1 MIQDFD
7 IHAVLPGLKPF
18 TTVRNEN
25 DPKPCI
31 ARVPHVIRIYKQSDK
46 ASLNGGARWDRRVR
60 RRRCARL
67 PVITISCDGRG
78 SI

>member
-1 MIQDFD
+1 MIQNFD

-31 ARVPHVIRIYKQSDK
+31 ASVPHVIRIYKQSDK
-46 ASLNGGARWDRRVR
+46 ASLNGEPAGTGGSDGGAG
-60 RRRCARL
+60 
-67 PVITISCDGRG
+67 PVFL
-78 SI
+78 